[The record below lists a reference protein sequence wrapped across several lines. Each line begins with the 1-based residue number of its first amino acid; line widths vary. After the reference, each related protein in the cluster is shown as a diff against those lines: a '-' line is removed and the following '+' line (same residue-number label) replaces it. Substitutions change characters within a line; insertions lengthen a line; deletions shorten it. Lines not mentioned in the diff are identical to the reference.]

1 MGTASPAIS
10 FESLFT
16 DIKLVMYILCKHP
29 VSLWP
34 FNTSVSDSRV
44 TFRSV
49 IYLCA
54 VSWWLPHNVTM
65 DTLVANR
72 IYRYVGFFENTRLYL
87 SEGATD
93 WIRHEEVYEV
103 HFRKDGL
110 SSSISAC
117 HSLFVSLHRSI
128 SSHSIIIFLFFSD
141 LISPVEKLSEHFF
154 FAHLPSMWDL
164 LSQWM
169 LFRFSSLRTE
179 LWERVGLWWSLAWK
193 AAVNTFLTPL
203 ILRDSL
209 W

>member
-10 FESLFT
+10 FENLFT

-44 TFRSV
+44 TFRYV

-54 VSWWLPHNVTM
+54 LSWWLPHNVTM

-72 IYRYVGFFENTRLYL
+72 IYRYVGFFWKHTFLYL
-87 SEGATD
+87 SEGASD

-110 SSSISAC
+110 SSSNSAC
-117 HSLFVSLHRSI
+117 QSLFVSLYRSI
-128 SSHSIIIFLFFSD
+128 SSHSIIIFSFFQIWYPLWKSCQN
-141 LISPVEKLSEHFF
+141 I
-154 FAHLPSMWDL
+154 
-164 LSQWM
+164 
-169 LFRFSSLRTE
+169 SSLPIFPVCETCYRS
-179 LWERVGLWWSLAWK
+179 ERCFV
-193 AAVNTFLTPL
+193 FHP
-203 ILRDSL
+203 
-209 W
+209 

>member
-1 MGTASPAIS
+1 MVTASPAVS
-10 FESLFT
+10 FENLFT
-16 DIKLVMYILCKHP
+16 DIELVMYILCKHP

-72 IYRYVGFFENTRLYL
+72 IYRYVGFLKTHVSIFEWRSKWLNKAR
-87 SEGATD
+87 
-93 WIRHEEVYEV
+93 
-103 HFRKDGL
+103 
-110 SSSISAC
+110 
-117 HSLFVSLHRSI
+117 RSI
-128 SSHSIIIFLFFSD
+128 WSAFQKRWLK
-141 LISPVEKLSEHFF
+141 LVKLSLPISLCVSPSFHLQSQYYYFF
-154 FAHLPSMWDL
+154 IF
-164 LSQWM
+164 
-169 LFRFSSLRTE
+169 FRFDIPCGKAVRTFLLCPSSQYVRPVITVNAVSFFIPKTE

-193 AAVNTFLTPL
+193 AAVDTFLTLL

>member
-1 MGTASPAIS
+1 
-10 FESLFT
+10 
-16 DIKLVMYILCKHP
+16 MYILCKHP

-44 TFRSV
+44 TSV

-54 VSWWLPHNVTM
+54 VSWWLPHNLMM

-72 IYRYVGFFENTRLYL
+72 IYRYVGFFLKT
-87 SEGATD
+87 
-93 WIRHEEVYEV
+93 HV
-103 HFRKDGL
+103 
-110 SSSISAC
+110 SIFEWRSKWLNKAR
-117 HSLFVSLHRSI
+117 RSI
-128 SSHSIIIFLFFSD
+128 WSAFQKRWLKLVKLSLPISLCVSPSFHLQSQYYFLFFFSD

-154 FAHLPSMWDL
+154 YAHLPSMWDL

-169 LFRFSSLRTE
+169 LFRFSSLKTE
-179 LWERVGLWWSLAWK
+179 LWDRVGLWWSLAWK
-193 AAVNTFLTPL
+193 AAVDTFLTPL